1 MAKFTTE
8 TARAAGK
15 KSKRGA
21 AKSTLK
27 TRQFIFSILQQNR
40 SKLKY
45 MMEELT
51 PREFCDMYLRLIP
64 FIIAPKTMQRIE
76 VGELSKDEVED
87 LVEDIVKGE

>member
-1 MAKFTTE
+1 MAPFNTE

-15 KSKRGA
+15 MSKRGA

-27 TRQFIFSILQQNR
+27 TRQFIFSILQENR
-40 SKLKY
+40 TKLKY

-51 PREFCDMYLRLIP
+51 PREFCDIYMRLLP

-76 VGELSKDEVED
+76 IGELSKDEVED

>member
-8 TARAAGK
+8 TARVAGK
-15 KSKRGA
+15 ISKRGC

-27 TRQFIFSILQQNR
+27 TRQFIFSILQENR
-40 SKLKY
+40 TKLKY

-51 PREFCDMYLRLIP
+51 PREFCDIYMRLIP

-76 VGELSKDEVED
+76 IGELIKDEVED